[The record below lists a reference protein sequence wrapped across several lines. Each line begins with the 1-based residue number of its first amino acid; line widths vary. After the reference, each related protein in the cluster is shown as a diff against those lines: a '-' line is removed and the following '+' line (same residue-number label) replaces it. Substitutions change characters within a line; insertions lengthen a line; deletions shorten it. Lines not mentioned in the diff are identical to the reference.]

1 MLTFSLHVFLTVPE
15 EPDNVVADVEPTPA
29 VAPTPA
35 PTPAPAPAPTPAPAP
50 VLGMVA
56 TIIQNGR
63 QVSNPRFVCRINDT
77 LLTQGSRDRFAI
89 SLIIPFTLAA
99 LQ

>member
-1 MLTFSLHVFLTVPE
+1 MLTFSLHVFLTVAE
-15 EPDNVVADVEPTPA
+15 EPDNVFADVEPTPA

-35 PTPAPAPAPTPAPAP
+35 PTAAPTPAPAP

-77 LLTQGSRDRFAI
+77 LLTQGFRYRFAI